1 MTRSPERL
9 VQLLASVNAATVGDH
24 VADLCREA
32 AHIIRV
38 IVTTGPDPDWFY
50 DLRQANALRQLEWD
64 KEGAISLSYRGNELG
79 GEAGEAQNVIK
90 KLERERMGIRGSRAT
105 VDDLADEL
113 ADVVIC
119 CDLIASAE
127 GIDLGEAVERKFNA
141 TSDKYGLRTRLR
153 RLGRSTTP

>member
-1 MTRSPERL
+1 MTRTPERL
-9 VQLLASVNAATVGDH
+9 AQLLASVNAAVVGEH

-32 AHIIRV
+32 SGIIGAM
-38 IVTTGPDPDWFY
+38 VTTGPDPDWFF
-50 DLRQANALRQLEWD
+50 DLRQANAIRQMEWD
-64 KEGAISLSYRGNELG
+64 KDGTITLSYRGNELG

-127 GIDLGEAVERKFNA
+127 GIDLGGAVERKFNA

-153 RLGRSTTP
+153 RLGRSEAP